1 MKGYIWK
8 GYVIMD
14 NYYTLPSERHP
25 DGLMYMADNLLD
37 GFTVSQVVNALHN
50 EPGPLTEEALK
61 KVVNDMLATQLED
74 LWAIVN
80 ENDEEIIAA
89 AYKGRE
95 DDPYKVP
102 VFDMDWADRAEALA
116 NDIYTW
122 CLGHDCWQDVY
133 IYYNGK
139 RMGTSGKDKTGKTVY
154 RYGGTPFIEDNMDP
168 RDYFAYV
175 REPNILSMSFEGAL
189 YDILNNHDMFALQ
202 DLFSKYGL
210 YYESGNAW
218 NLSAYPIDE

>member
-1 MKGYIWK
+1 
-8 GYVIMD
+8 MD

-89 AYKGRE
+89 AYEGRS
-95 DDPYKVP
+95 DNPYKIP
-102 VFDMDWADRAEALA
+102 SFDMDWADRAEALA
-116 NDIYTW
+116 HDIYAL
-122 CLGHDCWQDVY
+122 CIEKDCWQDVY

-154 RYGGTPFIEDNMDP
+154 RYGGTPFIEDNIDP
-168 RDYFAYV
+168 RNYFAYV

>member
-1 MKGYIWK
+1 MDSL
-8 GYVIMD
+8 YV
-14 NYYTLPSERHP
+14 LPSERHQ
-25 DGLMYMADNLLD
+25 DGIMNMADSLLD
-37 GFTVSQVVNALHN
+37 GFTLRQVVDALHN
-50 EPGPLTEEALK
+50 EPGPLTEEVLK

-122 CLGHDCWQDVY
+122 CLEHDCLQDVY

-139 RMGTSGKDKTGKTVY
+139 RMSRGKYKNSQNA
-154 RYGGTPFIEDNMDP
+154 YGHSIVQLIEDDMDP
-168 RDYFAYV
+168 RDYFEYV
-175 REPNILSMSFEGAL
+175 REPNILSMSFEGTL

-210 YYESGNAW
+210 YYELGDAW

>member
-1 MKGYIWK
+1 
-8 GYVIMD
+8 MD
-14 NYYTLPSERHP
+14 NYYVLPSERHP
-25 DGLMYMADNLLD
+25 DGIMNMADSLLD
-37 GFTVSQVVNALHN
+37 GFTLRQVVDALHN
-50 EPGPLTEEALK
+50 EPGPLTEEVLK
-61 KVVNDMLATQLED
+61 KVVNDMLVTQLED

-89 AYKGRE
+89 AYEGRS
-95 DDPYKVP
+95 DNPYKVP
-102 VFDMDWADRAEALA
+102 IFDMDWYDRAEALA

-122 CLGHDCWQDVY
+122 CLEHDCWHDVY

>member
-25 DGLMYMADNLLD
+25 DGIMYMADNLLN
-37 GFTVSQVVNALHN
+37 GFTVSQVVDALHN
-50 EPGPLTEEALK
+50 EPGPLTEEVLK

-95 DDPYKVP
+95 DDPYKVT

-154 RYGGTPFIEDNMDP
+154 RYGGTPFNEDNMDP

>member
-1 MKGYIWK
+1 
-8 GYVIMD
+8 MD
-14 NYYTLPSERHP
+14 NYYVLPSERHP

-122 CLGHDCWQDVY
+122 CLEHDCWQDVY

-154 RYGGTPFIEDNMDP
+154 RYGGTPFIEDNIDP
-168 RDYFAYV
+168 RNYFVYV
-175 REPNILSMSFEGAL
+175 REPNILRMSFEGAL

>member
-37 GFTVSQVVNALHN
+37 GFTVSQVINALHN

>member
-1 MKGYIWK
+1 MDSL
-8 GYVIMD
+8 YV
-14 NYYTLPSERHP
+14 LPSERHQ
-25 DGLMYMADNLLD
+25 DGVMNMAGSLLD
-37 GFTVSQVVNALHN
+37 GFTLRQVVDALHN
-50 EPGPLTEEALK
+50 ESGTLTTEKLH
-61 KVVNDMLATQLED
+61 KVVQNIVDSQLED

-89 AYKGRE
+89 AYEGRS
-95 DDPYKVP
+95 DNPYKIP
-102 VFDMDWADRAEALA
+102 SFDMDWADRAEALA
-116 NDIYTW
+116 HDIYAL
-122 CLGHDCWQDVY
+122 CIEKDCWQDVY

-154 RYGGTPFIEDNMDP
+154 RYGGKPFIEDDIDP
-168 RDYFAYV
+168 RDYFKYV
-175 REPNILSMSFEGAL
+175 REPNILSMSFEGTL

-210 YYESGNAW
+210 YYELGNAW

>member
-8 GYVIMD
+8 GYMIMD

-25 DGLMYMADNLLD
+25 DGIMYMADNLLD

-102 VFDMDWADRAEALA
+102 EFAIGWADRAEALA

-122 CLGHDCWQDVY
+122 CLEHDCWQDVY

-139 RMGTSGKDKTGKTVY
+139 RMGTSGHDKNGKEVY
-154 RYGGTPFIEDNMDP
+154 CYGGKPYIETGYVP
-168 RDYFAYV
+168 RDYLKYV
-175 REPNILSMSFEGAL
+175 REPNILSMSFEGPLYEILDNDMEAL
-189 YDILNNHDMFALQ
+189 DE
-202 DLFSKYGL
+202 LFKKYGL
-210 YYESGNAW
+210 YYEFGDAW